1 MTVFKFFLL
10 INFIFLFS
18 GCALFTKA
26 PQLLTLKRL
35 GDSQKL
41 MEGDIEKK
49 KKNLAKLIND
59 IRADKLKKGI
69 AYNRFIR
76 LYGEPVLE
84 KSISKDS
91 KEKRLLYRH
100 PIKYFDTDKVYLYFN
115 QEAKLIAWEYVKA
128 EPKK

>member
-1 MTVFKFFLL
+1 MNKKLQYL
-10 INFIFLFS
+10 FIFLIFIFQ

-35 GDSQKL
+35 GDSRKL
-41 MEGDIEKK
+41 MERDIEKK

-59 IRADKLKKGI
+59 IKTDKLKKGTS
-69 AYNRFIR
+69 YNRFIR

-84 KSISKDS
+84 KLIDKDT

-100 PIKYFDTDKVYLYFN
+100 PTEYFDTDKVYLYFN
-115 QEAKLIAWEYVKA
+115 QEAKLIAWKYIPA
-128 EPKK
+128 EQKK